1 MAALTL
7 LAACG
12 AGADGAGDGSVT
24 ATTGRAT
31 DQERAERVNLRLADF
46 PPEWRMTPVPPETAA
61 AAEANGRTVAECLGR
76 PPPEDIRDA
85 IARSPDFSAA
95 ETRRATSSVA
105 VMRTVEV
112 AEADFAALRSDRG
125 PPCHQAQV
133 LAEFRRQRPEAAP
146 PVVKTEPVDVPR
158 LGDDTV
164 AFRTTA
170 AFAGEGAAVRTVID
184 EVFVRKGRT
193 VIAAAFV
200 NAGSA
205 FPAALEQT
213 LLQRMADRA

>member
-1 MAALTL
+1 MAALT

-12 AGADGAGDGSVT
+12 AGAGGAGDGSLT
-24 ATTGRAT
+24 ATTDRAT
-31 DQERAERVNLRLADF
+31 DQELAERVNLRLADF
-46 PPEWRMTPVPPETAA
+46 PPEWRMTPIPPETAA
-61 AAEANGRTVAECLGR
+61 AAEVNGRTVAECLGR

-105 VMRTVEV
+105 VMRTVEL
-112 AEADFAALRSDRG
+112 AEADLAALRSDRG

-133 LAEFRRQRPEAAP
+133 LSEFRRQRPETAP
-146 PVVKTEPVDVPR
+146 PVVVTRPVDVPR

-164 AFRTTA
+164 AFRTTVTV
-170 AFAGEGAAVRTVID
+170 AGGGEAVPTVID

-193 VIAAAFV
+193 VMAAAFL

-205 FPAALEQT
+205 FPALLEHT